1 MQGNNYLKKR
11 LSPCTLDQALCL
23 ITIAVLNAGMGY
35 QADKVNYCFYGFKF
49 NLGIKLIYWFTE
61 SFGGR
66 REREKFLL
74 PLIKE
79 RVIGFKC

>member
-1 MQGNNYLKKR
+1 
-11 LSPCTLDQALCL
+11 
-23 ITIAVLNAGMGY
+23 MGY

-61 SFGGR
+61 SFGGGK
-66 REREKFLL
+66 EREKLSL
-74 PLIKE
+74 PLSKE

>member
-1 MQGNNYLKKR
+1 
-11 LSPCTLDQALCL
+11 
-23 ITIAVLNAGMGY
+23 MGY

-61 SFGGR
+61 SLEGG
-66 REREKFLL
+66 REREKLSL
-74 PLIKE
+74 PLSKE